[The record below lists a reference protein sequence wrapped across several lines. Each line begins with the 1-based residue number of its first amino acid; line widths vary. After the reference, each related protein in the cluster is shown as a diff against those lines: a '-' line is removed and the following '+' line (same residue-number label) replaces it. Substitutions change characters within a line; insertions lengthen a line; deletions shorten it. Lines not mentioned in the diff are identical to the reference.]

1 MSPAQPRPVPEVSLA
16 LSNTTYC
23 TKTIHNSLLADIS
36 IHTEE
41 ADRGSAGQSEPLTFH
56 WHNVLSIHRSILS
69 GEVREVR
76 WRLGINA
83 EEVDR
88 GKKREQ
94 WGGSIEWIVR
104 AWNIERIQNESKER
118 KKEKEKKRAER
129 NAVERNMELV
139 KMQER
144 VRDHFSW
151 VSLLDFST
159 ISCPG
164 RCHPSLLCGAFW
176 MSNAFSCS
184 HLNVFCVIPVI
195 KSKNI
200 WRRLWKRTHSPLARC
215 WQRLT
220 PL

>member
-1 MSPAQPRPVPEVSLA
+1 MIFCSLMVVLIIFVFSTCSPAHLPRASAPTILPRPTSPARPRPVPEVSLA

-104 AWNIERIQNESKER
+104 AWNIEGIQNESKER
-118 KKEKEKKRAER
+118 KKEKERKKKCWEKCCWKKHGASE
-129 NAVERNMELV
+129 NARE
-139 KMQER
+139 
-144 VRDHFSW
+144 
-151 VSLLDFST
+151 
-159 ISCPG
+159 
-164 RCHPSLLCGAFW
+164 
-176 MSNAFSCS
+176 
-184 HLNVFCVIPVI
+184 
-195 KSKNI
+195 SK
-200 WRRLWKRTHSPLARC
+200 RSF
-215 WQRLT
+215 
-220 PL
+220 

>member
-1 MSPAQPRPVPEVSLA
+1 MSSISQPNWDFVLVDVYCINYKFSWYSVVWWWYWCTHHFCFFHLQPSPSTSSLS
-16 LSNTTYC
+16 SNHSASPNVTSSAPSSARGESGTQQH
-23 TKTIHNSLLADIS
+23 HNSLLADIS

-104 AWNIERIQNESKER
+104 AWNIDGIQNESKER
-118 KKEKEKKRAER
+118 KGKEKKVLRE
-129 NAVERNMELV
+129 M
-139 KMQER
+139 
-144 VRDHFSW
+144 
-151 VSLLDFST
+151 LLKETWS
-159 ISCPG
+159 
-164 RCHPSLLCGAFW
+164 
-176 MSNAFSCS
+176 
-184 HLNVFCVIPVI
+184 
-195 KSKNI
+195 
-200 WRRLWKRTHSPLARC
+200 
-215 WQRLT
+215 
-220 PL
+220 